1 MFEKYYK
8 ILELEPNASK
18 EDIKRAYKKLA
29 MKYHP
34 DKNQDDKETA
44 ENKFKEISEAYEIL
58 SNPEKYRNNINNIN
72 MSGMTREAIN
82 PHDIFNQ
89 LFRGMDIGNFVNMN
103 DEFINVTR
111 MAGDPNVRHTT
122 TTFHVQNGRTVQTTF
137 QTNNGRQV
145 RQTIIINGQQINL

>member
-8 ILELEPNASK
+8 ILELQPNASK

-34 DKNQDDKETA
+34 DKNQDDKDKA

-58 SNPEKYRNNINNIN
+58 SNPEKYRNNINMN
-72 MSGMTREAIN
+72 GMTRDSIN

-89 LFRGMDIGNFVNMN
+89 LFRGMDLGNFVNMN

-111 MAGDPNVRHTT
+111 MAGHPNVRHTT
-122 TTFHVQNGRTVQTTF
+122 TFHAQNGRTVQTTF
-137 QTNNGRQV
+137 QRNNGGQV

>member
-8 ILELEPNASK
+8 ILELEPNARK

-34 DKNQDDKETA
+34 DKNQDDKESA

-58 SNPEKYRNNINNIN
+58 SNPEKYRNNININ
-72 MSGMTREAIN
+72 GMTRDSIN

-89 LFRGMDIGNFVNMN
+89 LFRGMDIDNFVNMN

-111 MAGDPNVRHTT
+111 MGGHPNVRHT

-137 QTNNGRQV
+137 QRNNGGQV